1 MIINLHIEKLI
12 LHGFVARDGAAI
24 SKGVEGELTRL
35 LSRAAVPAA
44 LSQPREIAS
53 ITSEAPNLRTD
64 SSANGVGVQI
74 ARAVNGGFRRA

>member
-12 LHGFVARDGAAI
+12 LHGFAARDTAAI

-35 LSRAAVPAA
+35 LSRGEVPAS
-44 LSQPREIAS
+44 LSQPRKIAS
-53 ITSEAPNLRTD
+53 IKSETPNLRTD

-74 ARAVNGGFRRA
+74 GKAVNGGLRRA